1 MDQLT
6 ALLRYW
12 QASNAAIARLR
23 EEYEPLP
30 SFDYGAFELVR
41 PSDYKQGED
50 DAV

>member
-23 EEYEPLP
+23 EEYEPLGP
-30 SFDYGAFELVR
+30 FDYAEFEKVR
-41 PSDYKQGED
+41 PSDFKPQLTKE
-50 DAV
+50 